1 MGRLRLD
8 KGQIKHEFPL
18 LCFFLFASY
27 CCEWNSKAKARSEG
41 KTTDGPHIQRSK
53 WKRNLSRNGSRY
65 GRDGPRN
72 GRWDEWR
79 IWTWKC
85 IRRIWTWT
93 CIRRIWIW
101 WTWTGRKEY
110 TMAIWIWI

>member
-1 MGRLRLD
+1 MGRLRLG
-8 KGQIKHEFPL
+8 KGQIKHESPL

-41 KTTDGPHIQRSK
+41 KTTDGPHIQR
-53 WKRNLSRNGSRY
+53 NGSRY

-85 IRRIWTWT
+85 IWRIGLGHAYGGYGFGGYGQGGTNIPWPYGYGFEAAKRD
-93 CIRRIWIW
+93 CC
-101 WTWTGRKEY
+101 
-110 TMAIWIWI
+110 